1 MPASR
6 SSRVG
11 VIVGDRGRVL
21 VQIR

>member
-6 SSRVG
+6 SSRVR